1 MWMPKYTA
9 MRYLFENG
17 IDVATF
23 KENVVNKDGTTM
35 IFRFELSECKTE
47 QDVKNLMAK
56 YV

>member
-17 IDVATF
+17 IDVSTF

-35 IFRFELSECKTE
+35 LFRLKLSACQTE
-47 QDVKNLMAK
+47 EDVKNLMSQ